1 MNVVISFQGT
11 RGRRSV
17 DFNRQS
23 MKDGLGDDYKTNNNL
38 NLDDNE
44 AHQHQ
49 DAIGSPFN
57 VNSMTTESI
66 ISSNSGDLVST
77 R

>member
-1 MNVVISFQGT
+1 
-11 RGRRSV
+11 
-17 DFNRQS
+17 

-44 AHQHQ
+44 AHQ
-49 DAIGSPFN
+49 DAIGSPFS